1 MLKSWKPN
9 ESFLGTV
16 HCLICWGNFFLLKKY
31 ALQTRERR
39 CKEHS
44 RIIINLNRLQITCGL
59 SIRTISQSLTV
70 TITSP
75 ARTPLSQAG
84 PFSTTSFRIKWRP
97 WFLLGRKKCLVRAEC
112 VNRGKEGTCKC
123 KSDSHPTSP
132 LSILSSGTH
141 GSPPWPQLSA

>member
-16 HCLICWGNFFLLKKY
+16 HLLICWGIFFFSSKVCNPS
-31 ALQTRERR
+31 

-84 PFSTTSFRIKWRP
+84 PFSTTSFMIKWRP